1 MAVTEDAQ
9 RGGLTVEVRLAER
22 LLAVAVER
30 LDPADV
36 SLRDVDAAWVTFDRI
51 ERLAANA
58 KTVLAGRVEES
69 GEWKVAGARSAAAH
83 LGRLSGS
90 GAVLARR
97 MIENSRAL
105 PGLPGVVGAMRTG
118 GLSAAQVEAIVPA
131 AAADPAA
138 EVRLI
143 GFAGTTSVFE
153 LREECLRTKAAADP
167 DPEAAHSKIHEHRRL
182 ATRVD
187 AGGGWNLHGRGTV
200 AEGARFEAA
209 LEPVIDRLFERGRV
223 QGRKE
228 PREAYAFDA
237 LIELADRDGSDSC
250 ADARVKRPKP
260 RYMAILHVDL
270 EALIRGEI
278 DGDEKC
284 EIPGLGPIPVR
295 VARELLGDAILK
307 LVITRGVDVANVVHL
322 GRGPTAAQRIAVL
335 WSKPKC
341 ANVACSS
348 RFVQLDHRD
357 PWANTH
363 HTTLDEIDPLCLHDH
378 YLKTHCGW
386 LLVEG
391 TGRRAFVPP
400 NDPRS
405 PRNKPPP

>member
-1 MAVTEDAQ
+1 VGVTVTENHQ
-9 RGGLTVEVRLAER
+9 QLVGMELEVRLAER
-22 LLAVAVER
+22 LLGAAVEH
-30 LDPADV
+30 LDPVDV
-36 SLRDVDAAWVTFDRI
+36 ALRDVDAVWVSFDRI

-58 KTVLAGRVEES
+58 KTLLAARVEAS
-69 GEWKVAGARSAAAH
+69 GEWKVAGARSAAAY

-90 GAVLARR
+90 GSVQARR
-97 MIENSRAL
+97 MIENSKAL
-105 PGLPGVVGAMRTG
+105 PKLAGVVGAMRSG

-138 EVRLI
+138 EGRLI
-143 GFAGTTSVFE
+143 GFAAATSVFE

-167 DPEAAHSKIHEHRRL
+167 DPEHTHRSIHDRRRL

-187 AGGGWNLHGRGTV
+187 AGGGWNLHARGTV

-209 LEPVIDRLFERGRV
+209 LEAIIDRRFEQGRV
-223 QGRKE
+223 QGRRE

-237 LIELADRDGSDSC
+237 LIELADRDGTESRSG
-250 ADARVKRPKP
+250 AKVKP
-260 RYMAILHVDL
+260 RYLAIVHVDL
-270 EALIRGEI
+270 EALIRGELA
-278 DGDEKC
+278 GDEKC

-307 LVITRGVDVANVVHL
+307 LVITKGVDVANVVHL

-341 ANVACSS
+341 ANQACSS
-348 RFVQLDHRD
+348 RFVELDHRE
-357 PWANTH
+357 PWAITR
-363 HTTLDEIDPLCLHDH
+363 HTTLSEIDPLCKHDH
-378 YLKTHCGW
+378 DLKTNHGW

-400 NDPRS
+400 TDPRN
-405 PRNKPPP
+405 PRNRPPP